1 MRNKILIVDD
11 EEDLREM
18 LNYNLT
24 KSRYEVIEASNGE
37 EALDILG
44 NESVDLVVLDIMMP
58 GKDGYEVCKELRAK
72 GNRVPI
78 LFLTAKNDDYDEIL
92 GLELGADDYIKKP
105 FNLRTLISRIHTILR
120 RIEERDITQDNMI
133 TIEGLKINLDMYE
146 VYVDDKKIFFPRKE
160 FELLSFLASHP
171 GRVFTRDFLLD
182 QIWKEESYSVDRTI
196 DVHIG
201 RIRKKLD
208 KYKDYIQT
216 VVGIGYRFVEKY

>member
-24 KSRYEVIEASNGE
+24 KSMYEVIEASNGE
-37 EALDILG
+37 EALDILEK
-44 NESVDLVVLDIMMP
+44 ESVDLVVLDIMMP
-58 GKDGYEVCKELRAK
+58 GKDGYEVCKELRTK
-72 GNRVPI
+72 GNKVPI
-78 LFLTAKNDDYDEIL
+78 LFLTAKNGDYDEIL

-105 FNLRTLISRIHTILR
+105 FNLRALISRIRTILR
-120 RIEERDITQDNMI
+120 RTEERNIIQNVI
-133 TIEGLKINLDMYE
+133 TIEGLKINLDTYE
-146 VYVDDKKIFFPRKE
+146 VIVDDKKIFFPRKE
-160 FELLSFLASHP
+160 FELLFFLASHP

-182 QIWKEESYSVDRTI
+182 QIWKEESYVVDRTV

-208 KYKDYIQT
+208 RYKDYIQT
-216 VVGIGYRFVEKY
+216 VVGVGYRFIEKY

>member
-24 KSRYEVIEASNGE
+24 KSMYEVIEASNGE
-37 EALDILG
+37 EALDILEK
-44 NESVDLVVLDIMMP
+44 ESVDLVVLDIMMP
-58 GKDGYEVCKELRAK
+58 GKDGYEVCKELRIK
-72 GNRVPI
+72 GNKVPI

-105 FNLRTLISRIHTILR
+105 FNLRALISRIRTILR
-120 RIEERDITQDNMI
+120 RTEERNIIQNVI
-133 TIEGLKINLDMYE
+133 TIEGLKINLDTYE
-146 VYVDDKKIFFPRKE
+146 VIVDDKKIFFPRKE
-160 FELLSFLASHP
+160 FELLFFLASHP

-182 QIWKEESYSVDRTI
+182 QIWKEESYVVDRTV

-208 KYKDYIQT
+208 RYKDYIQT
-216 VVGIGYRFVEKY
+216 VVGVGYRFIEKY

>member
-24 KSRYEVIEASNGE
+24 KSMYEVIEVSNGE
-37 EALDILG
+37 EALDILEK
-44 NESVDLVVLDIMMP
+44 ESVDLVVLDIMMP
-58 GKDGYEVCKELRAK
+58 GKDGYEVCKELRIK
-72 GNRVPI
+72 GNKVPI

-105 FNLRTLISRIHTILR
+105 FNLRALISRIRTILR
-120 RIEERDITQDNMI
+120 RTEERNIIQNVI
-133 TIEGLKINLDMYE
+133 TIEGLKINLDTYE
-146 VYVDDKKIFFPRKE
+146 VIVDDKKIFFPRKE
-160 FELLSFLASHP
+160 FELLFFLASHP

-182 QIWKEESYSVDRTI
+182 QIWKEESYVVDRTV

-208 KYKDYIQT
+208 RYKDYIQT
-216 VVGIGYRFVEKY
+216 VVGVGYRFIEKY